1 MPIRVVVPQLGESV
15 IEGTVSKWLKR
26 EGERVKRDEPLLEI
40 MTDKINMEIP
50 SPGEG
55 VIEKILAPEGTVV
68 PVGLEIAVISGE
80 GSVATPE
87 TKAKME
93 RVQTQPQPVPTLQVS
108 AGEKGQGPHL
118 TSPVVRRLAREH
130 RINIS
135 LIQGTGLGGR
145 VTRKDILAFIE
156 KKPATSAMA
165 KGLGFSSTASSPG
178 GEEVIPLAGVRKL
191 IAEHMV
197 KSRHTAAHTLT
208 IDEVDMTRLVSL
220 RNAYKEPV
228 REKYGVK
235 LTYMPF
241 LIKASVWA
249 LQEHPWVNASI
260 VEDQIVVKRYYHIGM
275 AVARDLG
282 LIVPVIHDADQ
293 KTLLEIAKEV
303 EDLAERARQ
312 DKLTLPE
319 IQGGTFTITN
329 AGGYGAILSAPVIN
343 WPEVAILGV
352 HQIQERPVVV
362 NHEVAVRWMMYLS
375 LSFDHRLVDGSL
387 AVSFLQRI
395 KQYLENPDRWLVDS
409 MMNVI

>member
-15 IEGTVSKWLKR
+15 IEGTVSRWLKR

-55 VIEKILAPEGTVV
+55 VMEKILAPEGTVV
-68 PVGLEIAVISGE
+68 PVGQEIAVISGE
-80 GSVATPE
+80 ETVATPE
-87 TKAKME
+87 PKAEME

-108 AGEKGQGPHL
+108 AGEKGQGPHF

-130 RINIS
+130 GINIT
-135 LIQGTGLGGR
+135 LIQGTGLDGR
-145 VTRKDILAFIE
+145 VTRKDLLAFLA
-156 KKPATSAMA
+156 KKPAASAPVRV
-165 KGLGFSSTASSPG
+165 TAPSPG

-208 IDEVDMTRLVSL
+208 VDEVDMTRLVSL
-220 RNAYKEPV
+220 RQAYKDAV
-228 REKYGVK
+228 KEKYGVK

-241 LIKASVWA
+241 LIKATVWA
-249 LQEHPWVNASI
+249 LKEHPWVNASI

-352 HQIQERPVVV
+352 HQIQERAVVV

-395 KQYLENPDRWLVDS
+395 KHYLENPDQWLVDA
-409 MMNVI
+409 MMNVV

>member
-1 MPIRVVVPQLGESV
+1 VG
-15 IEGTVSKWLKR
+15 K
-26 EGERVKRDEPLLEI
+26 EI
-40 MTDKINMEIP
+40 GI
-50 SPGEG
+50 
-55 VIEKILAPEGTVV
+55 
-68 PVGLEIAVISGE
+68 ISGE
-80 GSVATPE
+80 GAGTAPE
-87 TKAKME
+87 LKAE
-93 RVQTQPQPVPTLQVS
+93 REIVQAPPPT
-108 AGEKGQGPHL
+108 APGFKGGVEESEEGPHR
-118 TSPVVRRLAREH
+118 TSPVVRRLAREYGVELS
-130 RINIS
+130 RIR
-135 LIQGTGLGGR
+135 GTGLGGR
-145 VTRKDILAFIE
+145 VTRKDLLAFLA
-156 KKPATSAMA
+156 KKPAAPA
-165 KGLGFSSTASSPG
+165 PVRVTAPSPG
-178 GEEVIPLAGVRKL
+178 GEEVIPLTGVRKL

-220 RNAYKEPV
+220 RQSNKDAVK
-228 REKYGVK
+228 EKYGVK

-241 LIKASVWA
+241 LIKATVWA
-249 LQEHPWVNASI
+249 LKEHPWVNASI

-312 DKLTLPE
+312 DKLTLSE

-387 AVSFLQRI
+387 AVSFLQRL
-395 KQYLENPDRWLVDS
+395 KQYLENPDQWLVDA

>member
-1 MPIRVVVPQLGESV
+1 MPINVVVPQLGESV
-15 IEGTVSKWLKR
+15 IEGTVSKWLKQ
-26 EGERVKRDEPLLEI
+26 EGESIQRDEPLLEI
-40 MTDKINMEIP
+40 MTDKITMEIP
-50 SPGEG
+50 SPGGG
-55 VIEKILAPEGTVV
+55 VLEKILAPEGTVV
-68 PVGLEIAVISGE
+68 PVGKEIGIISGE
-80 GSVATPE
+80 GAGTAPE
-87 TKAKME
+87 LKAE
-93 RVQTQPQPVPTLQVS
+93 REIVQAPPPT
-108 AGEKGQGPHL
+108 APGFKGGVEESEEGPHR
-118 TSPVVRRLAREH
+118 TSPVVRRLAREYGVELS
-130 RINIS
+130 RIR
-135 LIQGTGLGGR
+135 GTGLGGR
-145 VTRKDILAFIE
+145 VTRKDLLAFLA
-156 KKPATSAMA
+156 KKPAAPA
-165 KGLGFSSTASSPG
+165 PVRVTAPSPG
-178 GEEVIPLAGVRKL
+178 GEEVIPLTGVRKL

-220 RNAYKEPV
+220 RQSNKDAVK
-228 REKYGVK
+228 EKYGVK

-241 LIKASVWA
+241 LIKATVWA
-249 LQEHPWVNASI
+249 LKEHPWVNASI

-312 DKLTLPE
+312 DKLTLSE

-387 AVSFLQRI
+387 AVSFLQRL
-395 KQYLENPDRWLVDS
+395 KQYLENPDQWLVDA

>member
-1 MPIRVVVPQLGESV
+1 MPITVVVPQLGESV

-26 EGERVKRDEPLLEI
+26 EGESVKRDEPLVEI

-55 VIEKILAPEGTVV
+55 IIEKILAPEGTVV
-68 PVGLEIAVISGE
+68 PVGREIAVIAGD
-80 GSVATPE
+80 GAGVIPE
-87 TKAKME
+87 PEEQIAIVPVPT
-93 RVQTQPQPVPTLQVS
+93 QPVPSLRVS
-108 AGEKGQGPHL
+108 AEEREEGPQR

-130 RINIS
+130 GIN
-135 LIQGTGLGGR
+135 LAMIQGTGAGGR
-145 VTRKDILAFIE
+145 VTKEDILAFIK
-156 KKPATSAMA
+156 KKPAAQAPA
-165 KGLGFSSTASSPG
+165 KASVTPTG

-197 KSRHTAAHTLT
+197 KSKHTAAHTLT

-220 RNAYKEPV
+220 REAYKDPV
-228 REKYGVK
+228 KEKYGVK

-249 LQEHPWVNASI
+249 LQEYPWVNASI
-260 VEDQIVVKRYYHIGM
+260 QDDKIVVKKYYHIGM
-275 AVARDLG
+275 AVAREQG
-282 LIVPVIHDADQ
+282 LIVPVIHDAD
-293 KTLLEIAKEV
+293 KKNLLELAKVV
-303 EDLAERARQ
+303 EDLGERARQ

-352 HQIQERPVVV
+352 HKVQERPVVV
-362 NHEVAVRWMMYLS
+362 NHEVVVRWMMYLS

-387 AVSFLQRI
+387 AVQFLQRI
-395 KQYLENPDRWLVDS
+395 KHYLENPDEWLLKV
-409 MMNVI
+409 MMDVV